1 MRKRLRVIGR
11 CLTVLLL
18 VPLALGTQT
27 PDYDLII
34 RGGRVVDG
42 TGGAWFRAD
51 VAVRGDTVVAIGPPA
66 GATARRVINANDLV
80 VAPGFI
86 DIHTHARRGI
96 FDVPTAENYVRQG
109 VATLFEGNDGGSPL
123 PLKPFLDR
131 LASARPAVNVGLFV
145 GQGTIR
151 ERVIG
156 RVNREATPAEI
167 ERMKDE
173 VRLAMEQGA
182 FGLSTGLFYVP
193 GSYTP
198 TAEVVEL
205 AKVAGSM
212 GGIHISH
219 MRDEAAGVLKSV
231 GETIQIGERGG
242 LPTQVTHHKIIGAR
256 NWGRSAEALRMIAE
270 ARSRGVDVSLDQY
283 PYTASSTGLAALLPQ
298 WAQEGGQ
305 ADLVKR
311 LSDPATRARIKAA
324 VVENIR
330 FDRGG
335 GDPKNVVIARC
346 EWDETLEGKSLAQIT
361 RERGRSPSVEDA
373 AETALELIMKG
384 GAQAVFHAISEEDVL
399 RIMTDPLTMVA
410 SDGEV
415 TVFGRGAPH
424 PRSYGTFARVLGL
437 YVREKR
443 ALRLEEAVRKMSA
456 LPAQRLGLFDRG
468 LLRPQMKADIVIFDP
483 ERVRD
488 RATFE
493 NPHQYAEGFSYVIVN
508 GVVIL
513 DEGKMTGARPGQVL
527 LGPAATR
534 DRSGLKAQ
542 PSARKLL
549 KRNGEGGIRTHGG
562 R

>member
-1 MRKRLRVIGR
+1 
-11 CLTVLLL
+11 
-18 VPLALGTQT
+18 
-27 PDYDLII
+27 
-34 RGGRVVDG
+34 VDG
-42 TGGAWFRAD
+42 AGGAWYRAD
-51 VAVRGDTVVAIGPPA
+51 VAVLGDTIVAVGPLA
-66 GATARRVINANDLV
+66 GATARRVIDANGLV

-109 VATLFEGNDGGSPL
+109 VVTLFEGNDGSSPL
-123 PLKPFLDR
+123 PFKLFLDR
-131 LASARPAVNVGLFV
+131 LSSARPAVNIGLFA

-151 ERVIG
+151 EGVIG
-156 RVNREATPAEI
+156 RVNRKATPAEI
-167 ERMKDE
+167 EKMKDE
-173 VRLAMEQGA
+173 VRLAMGQGA

-198 TAEVVEL
+198 TEEVVEL
-205 AKVAGSM
+205 AKVAGGM

-231 GETIQIGERGG
+231 GETIEVGERGG
-242 LPTQVTHHKIIGAR
+242 IPTQVTHHKIIGAR
-256 NWGRSAEALRMIAE
+256 NWGRSAETLRIIAE

-283 PYTASSTGLAALLPQ
+283 PYTASSTGLVALLPQ
-298 WAQEGGQ
+298 WAQEGGR
-305 ADLVKR
+305 ADLVER
-311 LSDPATRARIKAA
+311 LSDPATRARAKAA
-324 VVENIR
+324 VIENIR

-346 EWDETLEGKSLAQIT
+346 EWDKSLEGKNLAQIT
-361 RERGRSPSVEDA
+361 RERGRSSSVADA
-373 AETALELIMKG
+373 AETALELITKG

-399 RIMTDPLTMVA
+399 RIMSDPLTMVA

-415 TVFGRGAPH
+415 TVFGQGAPH
-424 PRSYGTFARVLGL
+424 PRSYGTFARVLAV
-437 YVREKR
+437 YVREKQ

-468 LLRPQMKADIVIFDP
+468 LLRPQMKADIVLFDP
-483 ERVRD
+483 QRVRD

-513 DEGKMTGARPGQVL
+513 DGGKMTGARPGRVL
-527 LGPAATR
+527 LGPAVR
-534 DRSGLKAQ
+534 
-542 PSARKLL
+542 
-549 KRNGEGGIRTHGG
+549 RNGF
-562 R
+562 